1 MVRNMPLDIN
11 KIRNLLADI
20 RSNISELSV
29 FAKMNLAEFKADG
42 KNYGLAE
49 HYFRRALEGVLTVGT
64 HFLSRL
70 PVKTKDYQEII
81 IALGEQNIIPKEF
94 AEQNKKL
101 AGYRNRLVHMYW
113 EVSGEELHKVI
124 SRHLIDLELFCDYFQ
139 AVSQKPKKF
148 GFTIE

>member
-1 MVRNMPLDIN
+1 MVRNIPLDIN

-20 RSNISELSV
+20 RSNIGELSV
-29 FAKMNLAEFKADG
+29 FAKMNLIEFKSDG

-49 HYFRRALEGVLTVGT
+49 HYFRRVLEGVLTVGT

-113 EVSGEELHKVI
+113 
-124 SRHLIDLELFCDYFQ
+124 
-139 AVSQKPKKF
+139 
-148 GFTIE
+148 